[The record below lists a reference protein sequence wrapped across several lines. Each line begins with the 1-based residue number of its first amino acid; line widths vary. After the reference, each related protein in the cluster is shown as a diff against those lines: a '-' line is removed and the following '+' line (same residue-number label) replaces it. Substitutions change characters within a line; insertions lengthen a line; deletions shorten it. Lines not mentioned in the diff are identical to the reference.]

1 MAKLVQ
7 LTDPKTNENIY
18 PQTPTKAIINTDGS
32 NLSTVDGIVKGDGTG
47 NFIGIEETEVELVEI
62 TPTLIGAQPQITI
75 DGLLKGD
82 GNGNITAAE
91 KGTDY
96 LTTAGRAVTVTIR
109 AANWNSTAKSVTA
122 VCSGVTADS
131 NIIVTPSAGSFE
143 AYCQA
148 GVRCTSATTNTLAF
162 KCSTVPTVNLTVNVL
177 ILS

>member
-32 NLSTVDGIVKGDGTG
+32 NLSAVDGIVKGDGTG
-47 NFIGIEETEVELVEI
+47 NFVGVEETEVELVEI
-62 TPTLIGAQPQITI
+62 TPALIGAQPQITAK
-75 DGLLKGD
+75 GLLKGD
-82 GNGNITAAE
+82 GNGNITVAE
-91 KGTDY
+91 AGTDY
-96 LTTAGRAVTVTIR
+96 LTTAGRTISVTIQ

-122 VCSGVTADS
+122 VCSGVTANS
-131 NIIVTPSAGSFE
+131 NIIVTPTPGSFE

-148 GVRCTSATTNTLAF
+148 GVRCTAATTNTLAF
-162 KCSTVPTVNLTVNVL
+162 KCSTIPTANLFVNVL